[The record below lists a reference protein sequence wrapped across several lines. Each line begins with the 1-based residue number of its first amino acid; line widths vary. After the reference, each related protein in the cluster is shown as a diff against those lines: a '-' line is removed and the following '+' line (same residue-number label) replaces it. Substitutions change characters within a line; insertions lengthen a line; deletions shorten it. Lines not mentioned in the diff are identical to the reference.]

1 MPNEIYLYFLIGK
14 LLFLSQISQIKMG
27 VKDINEM
34 DAAAKLKEFKRFD
47 PLKLK
52 MIFNWKQFRAA
63 MKSRS
68 HRPYLLAMVFG
79 QILLVITTNR

>member
-47 PLKLK
+47 PLKIK
-52 MIFNWKQFRAA
+52 IFNWKIFNWKQFRAA

-68 HRPYLLAMVFG
+68 HRPYLLVMVFG
-79 QILLVITTNR
+79 